1 MCHVESLHV
10 RDTAQ
15 TGDLAVHGETGGLKH
30 GLPGILVRTGHVVV
44 GVVTRHDH
52 QRTQHHGGVTGF
64 LDSRDHGLARG
75 ILGLALHGADEYV
88 LIAQLVHLGGHLAVS
103 DLRHVRRTVTHQ
115 HVSHTGLLGGGGGL
129 VTALAQSSGDDGL
142 GNGFLVGVDDG
153 GVVAHLTQHRLG
165 DLNGLELVTNLVDGV
180 AHLVVLSTVHQM
192 SGLHHQLLHAV
203 GDSALQSL
211 LHVVDLLAVTG
222 LDVVDDDLSGEGA
235 AHGPIGVGLL
245 QGVLNALDV
254 GYAAVVEGG
263 AEGHHQQLLLADLVL
278 VAGIVLGRVT
288 GVQTEIVGAG
298 FLALHQCLLGVGQ
311 GVPSGLGSLTL
322 GVGLLGARLHV
333 DGVDQRGDLVG
344 GGLISIGG
352 GRIAVVL
359 GVDGGLIGLGG
370 GHIVILGVVGN
381 VLVAAG
387 GQHAHQHHCRHEK
400 CKCFLHGELPRFKKC
415 SERI

>member
-1 MCHVESLHV
+1 MV
-10 RDTAQ
+10 A
-15 TGDLAVHGETGGLKH
+15 
-30 GLPGILVRTGHVVV
+30 
-44 GVVTRHDH
+44 RHDH
-52 QRTQHHGGVTGF
+52 QGTQHHGGVTGF
-64 LDSRDHGLARG
+64 LDSCDHGLAGG
-75 ILGLALHGADEYV
+75 ILGLALHGADEHV

-115 HVSHTGLLGGGGGL
+115 HISHTGLLGGGGGL

-153 GVVAHLTQHRLG
+153 GVASHLTQHGLG
-165 DLNGLELVTNLVDGV
+165 DLNGLELVTNLVNGG
-180 AHLVVLSTVHQM
+180 AHLIVLSTVHQM
-192 SGLHHQLLHAV
+192 GGLHHQLLHAV

-235 AHGPIGVGLL
+235 AHGPIGVGRL

-254 GYAAVVEGG
+254 SYAAVVEGG

-298 FLALHQCLLGVGQ
+298 FLTFHQCLLGIGQ
-311 GVPSGLGSLTL
+311 GVPSGLGGLAL
-322 GVGLLGARLHV
+322 GVCLLSALLHV
-333 DGVDQRGDLVG
+333 DGVDQRSDLVG
-344 GGLISIGG
+344 GGLIS
-352 GRIAVVL
+352 
-359 GVDGGLIGLGG
+359 LGG
-370 GHIVILGVVGN
+370 GHIVVVLGVIGN

-387 GQHAHQHHCRHEK
+387 GQHAHKHHCRHEK